1 MKKQNAFTHIFLIIA
16 SFFSIFPFVWMIIG
30 ATNKSVD
37 VISGKFMIGSNLA
50 TNFKSLFY
58 EYNMGQILF
67 NSIKISVITVALTM
81 IVCSMGAYGFLFYK
95 SKARSKIYNM
105 LLLCMMI
112 PMAALM
118 IPVFQLVASLNLI
131 DTHFGLIVI
140 SISPIF
146 ILFFFRQSFSSYPYE
161 IIQAARVDGA
171 SEFRVFAQ
179 IFVPSVKS
187 TYAAAAIYSFMT
199 SWNAYLMP
207 LIIIRSSDKITTTQL
222 ISKLSSSYQPDY
234 GVIMLCIIISTL
246 PAMIVFFAFQK
257 QFVQGMLGSIKS

>member
-1 MKKQNAFTHIFLIIA
+1 MKKQNIFTHIFLIIA
-16 SFFSIFPFVWMIIG
+16 SFLSIFPFIWMIVG

-37 VISGKFMIGSNLA
+37 VISGKFKIGNNLGN
-50 TNFKSLFY
+50 NFRTLFY
-58 EYNMGQILF
+58 ENNMGQILF
-67 NSIKISVITVALTM
+67 NSIKISAITVALTM
-81 IVCSMGAYGFLFYK
+81 VVCSMAAYGFLFYK
-95 SKARSKIYNM
+95 SKPRNTIYNI

-112 PMAALM
+112 PAAALM
-118 IPVFQLVASLNLI
+118 IPIFQLVATLNLI
-131 DTHFGLIVI
+131 DTHFGLIII

-146 ILFFFRQSFSSYPYE
+146 ILFFFRQSFSAYPYE
-161 IIQAARVDGA
+161 VIQAARVDGA

-187 TYAAAAIYSFMT
+187 TFAAAAIYSFMT

-207 LIIIRSSDKITTTQL
+207 LIIIRSNEKITTTQL

-246 PAMIVFFAFQK
+246 PAMFVFFVFQK
-257 QFVQGMLGSIKS
+257 QFVQGMLGSVKS